1 MTSTFAKG
9 LAVPTI
15 NELAEREDRIP
26 PYSTLDSAKES
37 TIISDPVGRAQPRNA
52 GLDQEEVEFC
62 VNVPNS
68 CDVAILIVGF
78 RNPQDICACLTALSR
93 AKTEPSFDIFICENG
108 GANSFRELLEAL
120 ASAEGPCC
128 SVEGELP
135 KSFAVPLR
143 RLVHIKCLA
152 LKGRSSRVWIALA
165 ERNLGYAGGIN
176 VWIDH
181 LSKIPGWQGIWILNP
196 DSQPEPDA
204 LSALV
209 HRSITANKG
218 MVGSTILPVV
228 GGDYVHCRGGLYWRK
243 LIMRPALLGYKE
255 RINEPF
261 DLEAMEDRLDCV
273 SGASLYVT
281 RKCLEQVGP
290 MDERFFLYY
299 EDADWGIRAKPY
311 GLGYAS
317 ASIVPHKGG
326 TTIGS
331 FNRSQLSVYLQ
342 SRNRILYIRMHLPRS
357 LLWGSLLSLVYAM
370 QYLFR
375 GSPRNFKT
383 ALAGLWAG
391 LKGEVGPPPSEY
403 TC

>member
-1 MTSTFAKG
+1 M
-9 LAVPTI
+9 V
-15 NELAEREDRIP
+15 
-26 PYSTLDSAKES
+26 
-37 TIISDPVGRAQPRNA
+37 
-52 GLDQEEVEFC
+52 
-62 VNVPNS
+62 
-68 CDVAILIVGF
+68 LIVGF
-78 RNPQDICACLTALSR
+78 RNPQDICACLTALAR

-108 GANSFRELLEAL
+108 GSKSFRELFEAL
-120 ASAEGPCC
+120 SNAEGPCIT
-128 SVEGELP
+128 VENELP
-135 KSFAVPLR
+135 AVPLG
-143 RLVHIKCLA
+143 RLVQIKRLV
-152 LKGRSSRVWIALA
+152 LKGRSSRVEIALA
-165 ERNLGYAGGIN
+165 ERNLGYAGGVN
-176 VWIDH
+176 AGIDY

-209 HRSITANKG
+209 QRSITANKG

-228 GGDYVHCRGGLYWRK
+228 GGDYIHCRGGLYWRK
-243 LIMRPALLGYKE
+243 LIMRPALLGYRQ

-273 SGASLYVT
+273 SGASLYVS

-299 EDADWGIRAKPY
+299 EDADWGIRAKRY

-342 SRNRILYIRMHLPRS
+342 SRNRILYIRMHFPRS
-357 LLWGSLLSLVYAM
+357 LLWGSLLSLAYAM
-370 QYLFR
+370 QYLLA

-391 LKGEVGPPPSEY
+391 LKGEIGPPPPHIFAEISE
-403 TC
+403 TLVSRN